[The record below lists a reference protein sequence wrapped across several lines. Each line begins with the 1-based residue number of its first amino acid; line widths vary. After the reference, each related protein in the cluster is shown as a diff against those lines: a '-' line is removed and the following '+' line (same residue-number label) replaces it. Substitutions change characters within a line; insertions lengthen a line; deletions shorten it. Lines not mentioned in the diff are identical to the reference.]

1 MNNNK
6 MNSIYPGHEIS
17 GGQSLE
23 EVHNGD
29 IISQLSNER
38 VSGYP

>member
-1 MNNNK
+1 
-6 MNSIYPGHEIS
+6 MNSVYPGVEIN
-17 GGQSLE
+17 GGLSFE
-23 EVHNGD
+23 EAHNGD